1 MSGGPHAPAPDDFD
15 RVTVRDVSRTFGR
28 RRALARV
35 SLDCRAG
42 EILAVLGPNGA
53 GKSTLLA
60 VLSTLI
66 APNGGE
72 VRYGAHTARS
82 AGARLRHRLGWLG
95 HELQVYPELTA
106 RENLQFFARLMG
118 VADENAAVAAA
129 LASSRLESRA
139 EEPVSGFSR
148 GMRQRLALERALI
161 HQPRLIL
168 LDEPFTGLDG
178 PSSDALALRLRALAQ
193 AGTLVL
199 LATHDVDLAD
209 QVLDRAM
216 VLQGGRL
223 TDVVSGAGWRQAY
236 RAAIGREH

>member
-1 MSGGPHAPAPDDFD
+1 VTIDFD
-15 RVTVRDVSRTFGR
+15 RLEIDGVTRYYGR
-28 RRALARV
+28 RRALQNVTFNCA
-35 SLDCRAG
+35 AG
-42 EILAVLGPNGA
+42 EVIALLGPNGA

-66 APNGGE
+66 VPNGGE
-72 VRYGAHTARS
+72 VRYGTHTARE

-95 HELQVYPELTA
+95 HELQLYPELTA
-106 RENLQFFARLMG
+106 RENLEFFARLMG
-118 VADENAAVAAA
+118 VSDESAAVARA
-129 LASSRLESRA
+129 LVSSRLDSRA
-139 EEPVSGFSR
+139 DEPVSGFSR

-178 PSSDALALRLRALAQ
+178 PSADALAVRLRALAQ

-209 QVLDRAM
+209 QVLDRAL
-216 VLQGGRL
+216 VLQNGRL
-223 TDVVSGAGWRQAY
+223 TDVVSGTGWRQAY

>member
-1 MSGGPHAPAPDDFD
+1 VTIDFD
-15 RVTVRDVSRTFGR
+15 RLEIDGVSRYYGR
-28 RRALARV
+28 RRALHNV
-35 SLDCRAG
+35 TFTCGAG
-42 EILAVLGPNGA
+42 EVIALLGPNGA

-72 VRYGAHTARS
+72 VRYGTHTARS
-82 AGARLRHRLGWLG
+82 AGAPLRHRLGWLG

-139 EEPVSGFSR
+139 DDPVSGFSR

-161 HQPRLIL
+161 HQPRLVL

-193 AGTLVL
+193 AGTVVL

-216 VLQGGRL
+216 VLQNGRL

>member
-1 MSGGPHAPAPDDFD
+1 MTIDFD
-15 RVTVRDVSRTFGR
+15 RLEIDGVTRYYGR
-28 RRALARV
+28 RRALHNV
-35 SLDCRAG
+35 TFSCGAG
-42 EILAVLGPNGA
+42 EVVAVLGPNGA

-60 VLSTLI
+60 VISTLI

-72 VRYGAHTARS
+72 VRYGSHTARS
-82 AGARLRHRLGWLG
+82 AGALLRHRLGWLG

-118 VADENAAVAAA
+118 VSDENAAVAAA

-148 GMRQRLALERALI
+148 GMRQRLDLERALI
-161 HQPRLIL
+161 HRPRLIL

-216 VLQGGRL
+216 VLQSGRL
-223 TDVVSGAGWRQAY
+223 TDVVAGAGWRQAY
-236 RAAIGREH
+236 RAATRREH

>member
-1 MSGGPHAPAPDDFD
+1 VTIDFD
-15 RVTVRDVSRTFGR
+15 RLEIDGVSRYYGR
-28 RRALARV
+28 RRALHNVAFA
-35 SLDCRAG
+35 CGAG
-42 EILAVLGPNGA
+42 EVVALLGPNGA

-60 VLSTLI
+60 VISTLI

-72 VRYGAHTARS
+72 VRYGTHTSRS
-82 AGARLRHRLGWLG
+82 AGALLRLRLGWLG
-95 HELQVYPELTA
+95 HELQLYPELTA

-129 LASSRLESRA
+129 LASSKLESRA
-139 EEPVSGFSR
+139 DDPVSGFSR

-161 HQPRLIL
+161 HQPRLVL

-178 PSSDALALRLRALAQ
+178 PSSEALALRLRALAR
-193 AGTLVL
+193 AGTVVL

-216 VLQGGRL
+216 VLQNGRL

>member
-1 MSGGPHAPAPDDFD
+1 MTIDFD
-15 RVTVRDVSRTFGR
+15 RLEIDGVTRYYGR
-28 RRALARV
+28 RRALHNV
-35 SLDCRAG
+35 TFSCGAG
-42 EILAVLGPNGA
+42 EVVAVLGPNGA

-60 VLSTLI
+60 VISTLI

-72 VRYGAHTARS
+72 VRYGSHTARS
-82 AGARLRHRLGWLG
+82 AGALLRHRLGWLG

-118 VADENAAVAAA
+118 VSDENAAVAAA

-148 GMRQRLALERALI
+148 GMRQRLGLERALI
-161 HQPRLIL
+161 HRPRLIL

-216 VLQGGRL
+216 VLQSGRL
-223 TDVVSGAGWRQAY
+223 TDVVAGAGWRQAY
-236 RAAIGREH
+236 RAATRREH

>member
-1 MSGGPHAPAPDDFD
+1 VTIDFD
-15 RVTVRDVSRTFGR
+15 RLEIDGVTRYYGR
-28 RRALARV
+28 RRALHNV
-35 SLDCRAG
+35 TFSCGAG
-42 EILAVLGPNGA
+42 EVVAVLGPNGA

-60 VLSTLI
+60 VISTLI

-72 VRYGAHTARS
+72 VRYGSHTARS
-82 AGARLRHRLGWLG
+82 AGALLRHRLGWLG

-118 VADENAAVAAA
+118 VSDENAAVAAA

-161 HQPRLIL
+161 HRPRLIL
-168 LDEPFTGLDG
+168 LDEPFTGRDA

-216 VLQGGRL
+216 VLQSGRL
-223 TDVVSGAGWRQAY
+223 TDVVAGAGWRQAY
-236 RAAIGREH
+236 RAATRREH

>member
-1 MSGGPHAPAPDDFD
+1 MTIDFD
-15 RVTVRDVSRTFGR
+15 RLEIDGVTRYYGR
-28 RRALARV
+28 RRALHNV
-35 SLDCRAG
+35 TFSCGAG
-42 EILAVLGPNGA
+42 EVVAVLGPNGA

-60 VLSTLI
+60 VISTLI

-72 VRYGAHTARS
+72 VRYGSHTARS
-82 AGARLRHRLGWLG
+82 AGALLRHRLGWLG

-118 VADENAAVAAA
+118 VSDENAAVAAA

-161 HQPRLIL
+161 HRPRLIL

-216 VLQGGRL
+216 VLQSGRL
-223 TDVVSGAGWRQAY
+223 TDVVAGAGWRQAY
-236 RAAIGREH
+236 RAATRREH

>member
-1 MSGGPHAPAPDDFD
+1 VTIDFD
-15 RVTVRDVSRTFGR
+15 RLEIDGVTRYYGR
-28 RRALARV
+28 RRALHNV
-35 SLDCRAG
+35 TFSCGAG
-42 EILAVLGPNGA
+42 EVVAVLGPNGA

-60 VLSTLI
+60 VISTLI

-72 VRYGAHTARS
+72 VRYGSHTARS
-82 AGARLRHRLGWLG
+82 AGALLRHRLGWLG

-118 VADENAAVAAA
+118 VSDENAAVAAA

-161 HQPRLIL
+161 HRPRLIL

-178 PSSDALALRLRALAQ
+178 PSSDALALRLRALAK

-216 VLQGGRL
+216 VLQSGRL
-223 TDVVSGAGWRQAY
+223 TDVVAGAGWRQAY
-236 RAAIGREH
+236 RAATRREH

>member
-1 MSGGPHAPAPDDFD
+1 VTIDFD
-15 RVTVRDVSRTFGR
+15 RLEIDGVTRYYGR
-28 RRALARV
+28 RRALHDVTFA
-35 SLDCRAG
+35 CTAG
-42 EILAVLGPNGA
+42 EVVALLGPNGA

-72 VRYGAHTARS
+72 VRYGTHTSRS
-82 AGARLRHRLGWLG
+82 AGPSLRHRLGWLG
-95 HELQVYPELTA
+95 HELQLYPELTA

-118 VADENAAVAAA
+118 VPDESAAVTSA
-129 LASSRLESRA
+129 LGSSRLESRA
-139 EEPVSGFSR
+139 DEPVSGFSR

-178 PSSDALALRLRALAQ
+178 PSADALALRLRALAK

-209 QVLDRAM
+209 QVLDRAL
-216 VLQGGRL
+216 VLQNGRL
-223 TDVVSGAGWRQAY
+223 TDIVAGTGWRQAY
-236 RAAIGREH
+236 RTAIGREH

>member
-1 MSGGPHAPAPDDFD
+1 MTIDFNRLEID
-15 RVTVRDVSRTFGR
+15 GVTRYYGR
-28 RRALARV
+28 RRALHNV
-35 SLDCRAG
+35 TFSCGAG
-42 EILAVLGPNGA
+42 EVVAVLGPNGA

-60 VLSTLI
+60 VISTLI

-72 VRYGAHTARS
+72 VRYGSHTARS
-82 AGARLRHRLGWLG
+82 AGALLRHRLGWLG

-118 VADENAAVAAA
+118 VSDENAAVAAA

-161 HQPRLIL
+161 HRPRLIL

-216 VLQGGRL
+216 VLQSGRL
-223 TDVVSGAGWRQAY
+223 TDVVAGAGWRQAY
-236 RAAIGREH
+236 RAATRREH

>member
-1 MSGGPHAPAPDDFD
+1 
-15 RVTVRDVSRTFGR
+15 
-28 RRALARV
+28 
-35 SLDCRAG
+35 
-42 EILAVLGPNGA
+42 
-53 GKSTLLA
+53 
-60 VLSTLI
+60 
-66 APNGGE
+66 
-72 VRYGAHTARS
+72 
-82 AGARLRHRLGWLG
+82 
-95 HELQVYPELTA
+95 
-106 RENLQFFARLMG
+106 MG
-118 VADENAAVAAA
+118 VSDENAAVAAA

-161 HQPRLIL
+161 HRPRLIL

-216 VLQGGRL
+216 VLQSGRL
-223 TDVVSGAGWRQAY
+223 TDVVAGAGWRQAY
-236 RAAIGREH
+236 RAATRREH

>member
-1 MSGGPHAPAPDDFD
+1 VTIDFD
-15 RVTVRDVSRTFGR
+15 RLEIDGVSRYYGR
-28 RRALARV
+28 RRALHNV
-35 SLDCRAG
+35 TFTCGAG
-42 EILAVLGPNGA
+42 EVVALLGPNGA

-60 VLSTLI
+60 VISTLI

-72 VRYGAHTARS
+72 VRYGTYTARS

-106 RENLQFFARLMG
+106 RENLQFFARLMA
-118 VADENAAVAAA
+118 VADEDAAVAAA

-139 EEPVSGFSR
+139 DDPVSGFSR

-161 HQPRLIL
+161 HQPRLVL

-178 PSSDALALRLRALAQ
+178 PSSDALAVRLRALAR
-193 AGTLVL
+193 AGTVVL

-216 VLQGGRL
+216 VLQNGRL

>member
-1 MSGGPHAPAPDDFD
+1 MTIDFD
-15 RVTVRDVSRTFGR
+15 RLEIDGVTRYYGR
-28 RRALARV
+28 RRALHNV
-35 SLDCRAG
+35 TFSCGAG
-42 EILAVLGPNGA
+42 EVVALLGPNGA

-60 VLSTLI
+60 VISTLI

-72 VRYGAHTARS
+72 VRYGSHTARS

-148 GMRQRLALERALI
+148 GMRQRLALERTLI

-178 PSSDALALRLRALAQ
+178 PSSDALAVRLRALAQ

-209 QVLDRAM
+209 QVLDRAL

>member
-1 MSGGPHAPAPDDFD
+1 VTIDFD
-15 RVTVRDVSRTFGR
+15 RLEIDGVTRYYGR
-28 RRALARV
+28 RRALHNV
-35 SLDCRAG
+35 TFSCGAG
-42 EILAVLGPNGA
+42 EVVALLGPNGA

-60 VLSTLI
+60 VISTLI

-72 VRYGAHTARS
+72 VRYGSHTARS
-82 AGARLRHRLGWLG
+82 AGALLRHRLGWLG

-118 VADENAAVAAA
+118 VSDENAAVAAA

-161 HQPRLIL
+161 HRPRLIL

-216 VLQGGRL
+216 VLQSGRL
-223 TDVVSGAGWRQAY
+223 TDVVAGAGWRQAY
-236 RAAIGREH
+236 RAATRREH